1 MGDTS
6 AEILHHRRAC
16 DLCLLEKCDAGCE
29 HLKEYTYQEI
39 QRAYDEAIGYLKSR
53 PRICPTCGRGCFNFS
68 TFCSHCGE
76 KIK

>member
-6 AEILHHRRAC
+6 AEILRHRRAC
-16 DLCLLEKCDAGCE
+16 DLCLLDECDKSCE

-39 QRAYDEAIGYLKSR
+39 QRAYDEAIGYLTSR
-53 PRICPTCGRGCFNFS
+53 PRICQNCGRGCFS
-68 TFCSHCGE
+68 IDKFCPHCGE